1 MKAKMSYKSKKIAII
16 TAIIIVLVAAISTG
30 VYFYIKGNE
39 TAKAAFTQEDQDLAS
54 SNNGE
59 SNTNEELN
67 NNENQENSQN
77 GTNAEET
84 NQGEANSQDS
94 ANDSRVEETTENVT
108 DNATNG
114 ESENIGEEF
123 TQTDTVETEVNM
135 TEQEVN
141 VGWSNISLA
150 KANMSANIATDNT
163 DLSID
168 KKSTVVS
175 TLDNDKN
182 VVQKGSKIRY
192 DIVVTN
198 NDDVAI
204 NDVNISDVIPEGT
217 KLDTKAEMSEGAV
230 LDSNGRLS
238 WVVDIP
244 SENTVTVSFTVEVV
258 IENGEIRNTAVVNG
272 KNTPETINNV
282 EKEADKYY
290 YKIEYYKDSI
300 SPENIIGETPFAEA
314 KLGTNITNEIIVK
327 DFESDWLNK
336 EKMPGYKDGKVQD
349 LNGSSEGYI
358 TISADKENIIKVVYE
373 KEKVLT
379 VVPTKTESEVVP
391 VPQTAILVLDFSS
404 SMDNDRIVQLKKA
417 VDTFLDNFLTP
428 FEDGKVYNKA
438 MIIEY
443 ADEIIKVVGPSSN
456 IEDLDI
462 SNDETGY
469 GTNIDYGLTM
479 ANKYIDIKDTAN
491 TSVILMSD
499 GRPRHY
505 IDENNDIVLDVQGAF
520 DQAIE
525 TANIIKNKG
534 VKLFTIGFMIDSKGQ
549 KLMKELATSAED
561 TYFDADDGTK
571 LSQAFH
577 NISNTINKTT
587 DEEPIR
593 FYIDNGKVEITSGF
607 TEGQNVEIYNDTYY
621 SNISTPDKKYTWKEF
636 IDSSEYV
643 TYSDGKITFDIGKYV
658 LDNKLNKDDSITIRF
673 VNNLDG
679 TNGGVL
685 ESGMNLIANAE
696 DEEIDNVLAKMD
708 KEVKKEEIKEKNE
721 KKESSKES
729 SKEDKKENADKDS
742 KDSKDNEDGKV
753 DQKEEN
759 DKKLNTDNQTVPD
772 EQSQPSD
779 EQEKTESA
787 IEDNEE
793 KKDELKEDFLESQ
806 KEENKDGS
814 SDENSNC

>member
-1 MKAKMSYKSKKIAII
+1 MK
-16 TAIIIVLVAAISTG
+16 
-30 VYFYIKGNE
+30 
-39 TAKAAFTQEDQDLAS
+39 
-54 SNNGE
+54 
-59 SNTNEELN
+59 
-67 NNENQENSQN
+67 
-77 GTNAEET
+77 
-84 NQGEANSQDS
+84 
-94 ANDSRVEETTENVT
+94 
-108 DNATNG
+108 
-114 ESENIGEEF
+114 
-123 TQTDTVETEVNM
+123 
-135 TEQEVN
+135 
-141 VGWSNISLA
+141 
-150 KANMSANIATDNT
+150 
-163 DLSID
+163 
-168 KKSTVVS
+168 
-175 TLDNDKN
+175 
-182 VVQKGSKIRY
+182 
-192 DIVVTN
+192 
-198 NDDVAI
+198 
-204 NDVNISDVIPEGT
+204 
-217 KLDTKAEMSEGAV
+217 
-230 LDSNGRLS
+230 
-238 WVVDIP
+238 
-244 SENTVTVSFTVEVV
+244 
-258 IENGEIRNTAVVNG
+258 
-272 KNTPETINNV
+272 
-282 EKEADKYY
+282 
-290 YKIEYYKDSI
+290 
-300 SPENIIGETPFAEA
+300 
-314 KLGTNITNEIIVK
+314 
-327 DFESDWLNK
+327 
-336 EKMPGYKDGKVQD
+336 
-349 LNGSSEGYI
+349 
-358 TISADKENIIKVVYE
+358 
-373 KEKVLT
+373 
-379 VVPTKTESEVVP
+379 
-391 VPQTAILVLDFSS
+391 
-404 SMDNDRIVQLKKA
+404 
-417 VDTFLDNFLTP
+417 
-428 FEDGKVYNKA
+428 
-438 MIIEY
+438 
-443 ADEIIKVVGPSSN
+443 
-456 IEDLDI
+456 
-462 SNDETGY
+462 
-469 GTNIDYGLTM
+469 
-479 ANKYIDIKDTAN
+479 
-491 TSVILMSD
+491 
-499 GRPRHY
+499 
-505 IDENNDIVLDVQGAF
+505 
-520 DQAIE
+520 
-525 TANIIKNKG
+525 
-534 VKLFTIGFMIDSKGQ
+534 

-814 SDENSNC
+814 SEENSNC